1 METVNE
7 KRRHQRLPL
16 RFAVLC
22 QKVGLPIGKVYTG
35 TSVDVSPGGMLID
48 FNTNALKHG
57 ELLSVDMQIPPTKG
71 ILEYGGKFSGY
82 ARVLRIEKSY
92 SKKKEKLKS
101 AGQTIAIEFC
111 ESPKLQV

>member
-16 RFAVLC
+16 RFSVLC
-22 QKVGLPIGKVYTG
+22 QKVGVPVGKVYTG

-48 FNTNALKHG
+48 LNTNALKHG
-57 ELLSVDMQIPPTKG
+57 ELLSVEMPIPPTKG
-71 ILEYGGKFSGY
+71 ILEYGGRFSGY
-82 ARVLRIEKSY
+82 ARVVRVEDACP
-92 SKKKEKLKS
+92 KKKDQSNS
-101 AGQTIAIEFC
+101 ACQTIAVEFC

>member
-16 RFAVLC
+16 RFSVLC
-22 QKVGLPIGKVYTG
+22 QKIGVPLSKVYTG

-48 FNTNALKHG
+48 FNTNVLKHG
-57 ELLSVDMQIPPTKG
+57 ELLSVEMSVPPTKG
-71 ILEYGGKFSGY
+71 ILEYGGRFSGY
-82 ARVLRIEKSY
+82 ARVIRIDKSY
-92 SKKKEKLKS
+92 PKKMAKS
-101 AGQTIAIEFC
+101 NAAGQTIALEFC